1 VKFTKSCLPGAFLID
16 LDRREDDRGYFA
28 RTMCL
33 KELSDNGI
41 DVSFVQQNMSRSET
55 KGTLRGFHYQRQP
68 AAETK
73 LIRCT
78 AGAIF
83 DVIVDLRPGSP
94 TYLKHE
100 GFELTAE
107 NERQVLVPEGCAHAF
122 LTLVDA
128 TSVSY
133 LVSSFYVPGAEDGL
147 RYDDPR
153 LGVPWPIPVTG
164 VSPKDLSW
172 PLLEARADL
181 AQED

>member
-1 VKFTKSCLPGAFLID
+1 VKFTKSCLSGAFLID
-16 LDRREDDRGYFA
+16 LDRRQDDRGYFA

-33 KELSDNGI
+33 NEFLKHGI
-41 DVSFVQQNMSRSET
+41 DVCFVQQNMSRSDS
-55 KGTLRGFHYQRQP
+55 KGTLRGFHYQRKP

-83 DVIVDLRPGSP
+83 DVIVDLRPSSP

-107 NERQVLVPEGCAHAF
+107 NERQVLVPEGFAHAF

-133 LVSSFYVPGAEDGL
+133 LVSNFYAPGAEDGL

-153 LGVPWPIPVTG
+153 LGVHWPIAVTG
-164 VSPKDLSW
+164 VSPKDMAW

-181 AQED
+181 PQED

>member
-1 VKFTKSCLPGAFLID
+1 MKFTKSCLSGAFLID
-16 LDRREDDRGYFA
+16 LDRRQDDRGYFA

-33 KELSDNGI
+33 NELSQHGI
-41 DVSFVQQNMSRSET
+41 EVSFVQQNMSKSYS
-55 KGTLRGFHYQRQP
+55 KGTLRGFHYQRPP

-107 NERQVLVPEGCAHAF
+107 NERQVLVPEGFAHAF

-133 LVSSFYVPGAEDGL
+133 LVSSFYVPEAENGL

-153 LGVPWPIPVTG
+153 LGVDWPILVTN
-164 VSPKDLSW
+164 VSPKDMAW
-172 PLLEARADL
+172 PLVDARFGLVPRD
-181 AQED
+181 